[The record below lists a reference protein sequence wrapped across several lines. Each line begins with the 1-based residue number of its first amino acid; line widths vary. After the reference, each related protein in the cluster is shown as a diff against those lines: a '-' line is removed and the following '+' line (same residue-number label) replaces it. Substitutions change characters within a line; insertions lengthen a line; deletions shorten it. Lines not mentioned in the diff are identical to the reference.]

1 MSTVASDVRLIS
13 RPRRSRAVCKRSA
26 EEQQKLLG
34 LLERSGQS
42 QKQFCRE
49 HGVAL
54 SSLTFWLRRARQKA
68 RDSSAAGALVEVPSI
83 VAGRAPLREA
93 VRFTPRSVEVRLPN
107 RLELDVEVGS
117 DCAWVGQLLR
127 ELLTC
132 SG

>member
-1 MSTVASDVRLIS
+1 VVR
-13 RPRRSRAVCKRSA
+13 KRSA
-26 EEQQKLLG
+26 EEQQKLLR

-54 SSLTFWLRRARQKA
+54 SSLTFWLRQSRRSARG
-68 RDSSAAGALVEVPSI
+68 SSSGALVEVPAI
-83 VAGRAPLREA
+83 VASRATLGDTGRFA
-93 VRFTPRSVEVRLPN
+93 PRSVEVRLPN
-107 RLELDVEVGS
+107 RLELNVEVGT

>member
-1 MSTVASDVRLIS
+1 MSSVPSDVRLIS
-13 RPRRSRAVCKRSA
+13 RPRRARVVRKRSA
-26 EEQQKLLG
+26 EEQQRLLG

-54 SSLTFWLRRARQKA
+54 SSLTFWLRRARRSA
-68 RDSSAAGALVEVPSI
+68 RGGSPGVLVEVPSI
-83 VAGRAPLREA
+83 VASRATVREA
-93 VRFTPRSVEVRLPN
+93 MRFPPRSVEVRLPN
-107 RLELDVEVGS
+107 RLELNIEVGT
-117 DCAWVGQLLR
+117 DCAWIGHLLQ

>member
-1 MSTVASDVRLIS
+1 MSSIPSEVRLVS
-13 RPRRSRAVCKRSA
+13 RPSRARVVRKRSA
-26 EEQQKLLG
+26 EEQRKLLR

-54 SSLTFWLRRARQKA
+54 SSLTFWLRRARRSAQG
-68 RDSSAAGALVEVPSI
+68 SSLGALVEIPSI
-83 VAGRAPLREA
+83 VASRATLGETM
-93 VRFTPRSVEVRLPN
+93 RFVPRSVEVRLPN
-107 RLELDVEVGS
+107 RLELDVEVGT